1 MKMMREKKKISF
13 DPSCHRIMNKRRG
26 IESVR
31 DEYNRIQSV
40 YERNSSVFVALYLFH
55 LITLIQMNL
64 VQINTKE
71 ISNSC
76 LDQYNLIVTTLL
88 LELFCVYISIAFFA
102 SQSAGLFERT

>member
-1 MKMMREKKKISF
+1 MKMMRKKISF

-26 IESVR
+26 IGSVR
-31 DEYNRIQSV
+31 EDNKP
-40 YERNSSVFVALYLFH
+40 VFVALYLFH

-64 VQINTKE
+64 VQINTKW

-76 LDQYNLIVTTLL
+76 LDQYNLIATTLL

-102 SQSAGLFERT
+102 SQSAGLFKGT